1 MLRDRAVH
9 HVSRARRFRQGAS
22 TALKGKTR
30 TAKVLWELNCPLHD
44 FGYDSELVG
53 RDEIDHKNL
62 VGLRHVIK
70 ISHTVLNGTSL
81 LNLDD
86 LAPTCQLEELFDRFV
101 RKCERPGG
109 CVMTYNYAQISQDL
123 TCPRR
128 YRYRY
133 LDGWKETD
141 IRAAMLFG
149 RAFVLQF
156 VQEPDPGNRVGAG
169 DSSPNAGCDR

>member
-1 MLRDRAVH
+1 
-9 HVSRARRFRQGAS
+9 
-22 TALKGKTR
+22 
-30 TAKVLWELNCPLHD
+30 
-44 FGYDSELVG
+44 VG

-109 CVMTYNYAQISQDL
+109 CVMSYNYAQISQDL

>member
-1 MLRDRAVH
+1 MPALPSRERHGLLR
-9 HVSRARRFRQGAS
+9 SCGSS
-22 TALKGKTR
+22 T
-30 TAKVLWELNCPLHD
+30 VPLHD

-109 CVMTYNYAQISQDL
+109 CVMSYNYAQISQDL